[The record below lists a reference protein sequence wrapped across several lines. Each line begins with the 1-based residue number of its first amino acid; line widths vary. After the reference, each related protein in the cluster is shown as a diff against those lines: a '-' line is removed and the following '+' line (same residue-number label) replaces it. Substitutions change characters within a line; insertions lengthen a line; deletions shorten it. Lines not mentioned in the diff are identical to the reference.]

1 MSLDTS
7 TTLVVFNNDV
17 RSDVMEAI
25 ILLPAHELLP
35 LGRITRVINN
45 ADKNVAFAQGADGNP
60 VRKVAIVIGAID
72 ERHKNRGNILSKV
85 DCSALPADLL
95 SVLAAEACP
104 VRGRRWFV
112 LGRHLLQKASA
123 AFATILNC

>member
-1 MSLDTS
+1 LSLDTS

-60 VRKVAIVIGAID
+60 ARKVAIVVGAID

-104 VRGRRWFV
+104 VRGSGWFV
-112 LGRHLLQKASA
+112 LGRH
-123 AFATILNC
+123 